1 MKCGSGICQQSLYK
15 SKDRSKRLTKR
26 KLRGEKPKEGW
37 EMGKKMGKKLEGGK
51 TNREGRQV
59 VVPPVL
65 AGRRW

>member
-1 MKCGSGICQQSLYK
+1 MKWGSEICKQSLYK
-15 SKDRSKRLTKR
+15 SKDVPKKPAKRNP
-26 KLRGEKPKEGW
+26 RGEKPKEGW
-37 EMGKKMGKKLEGGK
+37 KMGEEMKPELGK